1 MDRLRRIWEFVMA
14 ILESIAAANAA
25 YSVIKTA
32 LGNGRETAGLIGAV
46 GKFLSAE
53 EDVKEAVQKKK
64 NSPITAITGSS
75 EGDWEEFQH
84 LENLRQKRAE
94 LESYC
99 RLYAPPGTWDRW
111 QQWQME
117 ARKQRQAAKKAA
129 QLAHEKNMEQ
139 IQIAAGVLL
148 AITGVVLAIYY
159 LGVYMGKW

>member
-1 MDRLRRIWEFVMA
+1 MA

-32 LGNGRETAGLIGAV
+32 LGNGKETAGLIGAV

-53 EDVKEAVQKKK
+53 EDVKEAVQRKK
-64 NSPITAITGSS
+64 NSPLTAITGGS

-84 LENLRQKRAE
+84 LENLRQKRQE

-111 QQWQME
+111 QQWQAE

-129 QLAHEKNMEQ
+129 EKAREERME
-139 IQIAAGVLL
+139 LL
-148 AITGVVLAIYY
+148 ATLAGILMAVGTIVTAVYFLGRY
-159 LGVYMGKW
+159 LDRW

>member
-1 MDRLRRIWEFVMA
+1 MA

-25 YSVIKTA
+25 YSVIRQA
-32 LGNGRETAGLIGAV
+32 LSNGKESANLISSV

-53 EDVKEAVQKKK
+53 EDVKEAVQRKK
-64 NSPITAITGSS
+64 NSPLTAITGGS

-84 LENLRQKRAE
+84 LENLKQKRQE

-111 QQWQME
+111 QQWQAE

-129 QLAHEKNMEQ
+129 EKAREERMEA
-139 IQIAAGVLL
+139 IATFAGIAMAV
-148 AITGVVLAIYY
+148 IVVVLCVYY
-159 LGVYMGKW
+159 LGVYLERW

>member
-1 MDRLRRIWEFVMA
+1 MP

-32 LGNGRETAGLIGAV
+32 LGNGKETAGLISAV

-53 EDVKEAVQKKK
+53 EDVRDAVNKKK
-64 NSPITAITGSS
+64 NSPLTAITGGS

-84 LENLRQKRAE
+84 LENLKQKRQE

-111 QQWQME
+111 QQWQAE

-129 QLAHEKNMEQ
+129 EKAREERNEA
-139 IQIAAGVLL
+139 IATAAGIGMA
-148 AITGVVLAIYY
+148 AIVVILGIYY
-159 LGVYMGKW
+159 LGVYMGRW

>member
-1 MDRLRRIWEFVMA
+1 MA

-32 LGNGRETAGLIGAV
+32 LGNGKETAGLIGAV

-53 EDVKEAVQKKK
+53 EDVKEAVQRKK
-64 NSPITAITGSS
+64 NSPLTAITGGS

-84 LENLRQKRAE
+84 LENLKQKRQE

-111 QQWQME
+111 QQWQAE
-117 ARKQRQAAKKAA
+117 ARRQRQAARKAA
-129 QLAHEKNMEQ
+129 EKAREERMEA
-139 IQIAAGVLL
+139 IATFAGIAMAVIVVLL
-148 AITGVVLAIYY
+148 CVYY
-159 LGVYMGKW
+159 LGVYLDRW

>member
-1 MDRLRRIWEFVMA
+1 MA

-32 LGNGRETAGLIGAV
+32 LGNGKETAGLISAV

-53 EDVKEAVQKKK
+53 EDIKEAINKKK
-64 NSPITAITGSS
+64 SSPITMITGSS

-84 LENLRQKRAE
+84 LEMLRQKRAE

-99 RLYAPPGTWDRW
+99 RLYAPAGTWDRW
-111 QQWQME
+111 QQWQAE

-129 QLAHEKNMEQ
+129 EKAREERME
-139 IQIAAGVLL
+139 LL
-148 AITGVVLAIYY
+148 ATLVGILMAVGTIVTALYFLGRY
-159 LGVYMGKW
+159 LERW

>member
-1 MDRLRRIWEFVMA
+1 MA

-32 LGNGRETAGLIGAV
+32 LGNGKETAGLIGAV

-53 EDVKEAVQKKK
+53 EDIKEAINKKK
-64 NSPITAITGSS
+64 SSPITMITGSS

-84 LENLRQKRAE
+84 LEMLRQKRAE

-99 RLYAPPGTWDRW
+99 RLYAPAGTWDRW
-111 QQWQME
+111 QQWQAE

-129 QLAHEKNMEQ
+129 EKAREERNE
-139 IQIAAGVLL
+139 LL
-148 AITGVVLAIYY
+148 ATITGILMAVGTIVTAVYF
-159 LGVYMGKW
+159 LGVYLERWE

>member
-1 MDRLRRIWEFVMA
+1 MA

-32 LGNGRETAGLIGAV
+32 LGNGKETAGLISAV

-53 EDVKEAVQKKK
+53 EDVKEAVQRKK

-84 LENLRQKRAE
+84 LEMLRQKRAE

-111 QQWQME
+111 QSWQAE
-117 ARKQRQAAKKAA
+117 ARKQRKAAKLAA
-129 QLAHEKNMEQ
+129 ERAREERMEFVATLAG
-139 IQIAAGVLL
+139 IVIAF
-148 AITGVVLAIYY
+148 TVLAVAFYY
-159 LGVYMGKW
+159 LGVYLEKW

>member
-1 MDRLRRIWEFVMA
+1 MA

-32 LGNGRETAGLIGAV
+32 LGNGKETAGLISAV

-53 EDVKEAVQKKK
+53 EDVRDAVNKKK
-64 NSPITAITGSS
+64 SSPLTAITGGS

-84 LENLRQKRAE
+84 LENLKQKRQE

-111 QQWQME
+111 QQWQAE

-129 QLAHEKNMEQ
+129 EKAREERNEA
-139 IQIAAGVLL
+139 IATAAGIGMAV
-148 AITGVVLAIYY
+148 IVVILGIYY
-159 LGVYMGKW
+159 LGVYMGRW

>member
-1 MDRLRRIWEFVMA
+1 MA

-32 LGNGRETAGLIGAV
+32 LGNGKETAGLISAV

-53 EDVKEAVQKKK
+53 EDVKEAVQRKK

-84 LENLRQKRAE
+84 LEMLRQKRAE

-111 QQWQME
+111 QQWQVE
-117 ARKQRQAAKKAA
+117 ARKQRKAAKLAAEKAREERMDFFA
-129 QLAHEKNMEQ
+129 TLAG
-139 IQIAAGVLL
+139 IVIAF
-148 AITGVVLAIYY
+148 TVLAIGFYY
-159 LGVYMGKW
+159 LGVYLEKW

>member
-1 MDRLRRIWEFVMA
+1 MP

-32 LGNGRETAGLIGAV
+32 LGNGKETAGLISAV

-53 EDVKEAVQKKK
+53 EDVRDAVNKKK
-64 NSPITAITGSS
+64 NSPLTAITGGS

-84 LENLRQKRAE
+84 LENLKQKRQE

-111 QQWQME
+111 QQWQAE

-129 QLAHEKNMEQ
+129 EKAREERNEA
-139 IQIAAGVLL
+139 IATAAGIGM
-148 AITGVVLAIYY
+148 ATITVILGIYY
-159 LGVYMGKW
+159 LGVYMERW

>member
-1 MDRLRRIWEFVMA
+1 MA

-32 LGNGRETAGLIGAV
+32 LGNGKETAGLISAV

-53 EDVKEAVQKKK
+53 EDVKEAVQRKK

-75 EGDWEEFQH
+75 EGDWEEFNH
-84 LENLRQKRAE
+84 LEMLRQKRQE

-111 QQWQME
+111 QQWQAE
-117 ARKQRQAAKKAA
+117 ARKQRKAAKLAAEKAREERMELIA
-129 QLAHEKNMEQ
+129 TLIGIMLALSV
-139 IQIAAGVLL
+139 IGIGF
-148 AITGVVLAIYY
+148 YY
-159 LGVYMGKW
+159 LGVYLEKW

>member
-1 MDRLRRIWEFVMA
+1 MA

-32 LGNGRETAGLIGAV
+32 LGNGRETAGLISAV

-53 EDVKEAVQKKK
+53 EDIKDAINKKK
-64 NSPITAITGSS
+64 ASPITMITGSS
-75 EGDWEEFQH
+75 EGDWKEFQH
-84 LENLRQKRAE
+84 LENLRQKRKE

-111 QQWQME
+111 QQWQAE

-129 QLAHEKNMEQ
+129 EKAREERME
-139 IQIAAGVLL
+139 LL
-148 AITGVVLAIYY
+148 ATLAGILMAVVTLVTAFYFLGRY
-159 LGVYMGKW
+159 LERW